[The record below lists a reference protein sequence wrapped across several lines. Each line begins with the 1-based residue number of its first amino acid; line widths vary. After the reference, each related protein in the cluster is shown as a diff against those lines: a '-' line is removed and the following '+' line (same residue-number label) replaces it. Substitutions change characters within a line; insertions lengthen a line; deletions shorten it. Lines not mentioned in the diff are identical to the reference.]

1 MLSVVSIALE
11 RAIHPAAWPLGENDL
26 FIPQVF
32 WYNSAIGP
40 GRRWFAVSTNCPLPG
55 ETLNGNPR
63 FRCCW
68 VAVEF
73 VTPLVFLLD
82 SFLGKGKS
90 TTRLN
95 LCLKSMT
102 PLGKVPRLLRIV
114 PQRGSTYNHSFPG
127 RRVLDSPS
135 SRGVLNLAPRS
146 RPGISL
152 LTPKLQTVQHN
163 P

>member
-11 RAIHPAAWPLGENDL
+11 RAIHPAAWPFGENGL

-73 VTPLVFLLD
+73 VTPLVL
-82 SFLGKGKS
+82 
-90 TTRLN
+90 
-95 LCLKSMT
+95 
-102 PLGKVPRLLRIV
+102 LLRVFKANIERETYALGLYSIGDKSPTGAHYTIRRGYV
-114 PQRGSTYNHSFPG
+114 QRFFVRPAGLFLKGFTPT
-127 RRVLDSPS
+127 
-135 SRGVLNLAPRS
+135 PRS
-146 RPGISL
+146 TVWRRETRPAVTAGHFF
-152 LTPKLQTVQHN
+152 TN